1 MSKSITI
8 RHPRSYQK
16 ACERKH
22 HNHTR
27 AAGIVERRIV
37 NHIDNKLLKIMSA
50 KSWDQL
56 VWSLAEEVSITA
68 RLRLPHDNMLMRFT
82 LVSNALKAL
91 VQQAQLLYYA
101 DGEDV
106 VVGIPQCKRPRKI
119 AAVESFDPEFDWASL
134 HNTRCTHAV
143 WRELIAAH

>member
-22 HNHTR
+22 HNH
-27 AAGIVERRIV
+27 
-37 NHIDNKLLKIMSA
+37 IDNKLFKIMSA

-56 VWSLAEEVSITA
+56 VWSLAEEASITA
-68 RLRLPHDNMLMRFT
+68 RLRLPHDDMLVRFT

-91 VQQAQLLYYA
+91 VQQVQLLHYA

-106 VVGIPQCKRPRKI
+106 VLGIPQCKRPRKI
-119 AAVESFDPEFDWASL
+119 AMVESFDSEFDWASL